1 MAATCSTEGAV
12 EVAVWLGAA
21 VPRAISKPPKNRVTI
36 RLVMG
41 SSSLNRDFLFGS
53 ENVEHCTPAL
63 FSRRAL
69 ESSHLLEDSKAV
81 IRVGRWRPVGR
92 GCSASRSFASRQ
104 WSVYPCSGVDTT
116 DAVAAD
122 VSDEFGRWSALTLSE
137 GNRHSIVTN
146 RGHATRRSSGDVP
159 FQKQLDIRRQ
169 RYYLRCASAAFVS
182 RKICF
187 TEFGQAP
194 EVFSTFD
201 RTNVRP

>member
-21 VPRAISKPPKNRVTI
+21 VPRAISKPTKKRVTI

-53 ENVEHCTPAL
+53 GKY
-63 FSRRAL
+63 RAL
-69 ESSHLLEDSKAV
+69 YACFILQTSIGIESP
-81 IRVGRWRPVGR
+81 IRRFESGNPRGTLAAGGR

-122 VSDEFGRWSALTLSE
+122 VSVEFGRLVRAYAF
-137 GNRHSIVTN
+137 
-146 RGHATRRSSGDVP
+146 RGKPPRS
-159 FQKQLDIRRQ
+159 
-169 RYYLRCASAAFVS
+169 
-182 RKICF
+182 
-187 TEFGQAP
+187 
-194 EVFSTFD
+194 
-201 RTNVRP
+201 